1 MSTGVKEEGWMH
13 CSFFLP
19 FLRSLKSHVISISF
33 ILVASIEQLQLAE
46 RKGQTVKDGEP
57 FPVASKIVHQ
67 DRSTGN
73 KRNILE
79 ALGMAMTEVTAVLL
93 KELFGS
99 HALVASDLLHVARK
113 EGRLALADVFH
124 QVQQHFQLG
133 VVWRLNLW
141 ISTLGRLLGLSGV
154 LGISGIFGLL
164 GLLGVLGIRGIH
176 LGVLVNELL
185 GILIQTLE
193 KTAEVPQAALAE
205 RTGNGSK
212 ESWSVLGLAR
222 QSQLRWKIWSLTERE
237 QVVLALVA
245 GDRFEDDRSRRLF

>member
-13 CSFFLP
+13 CSFFSSLP
-19 FLRSLKSHVISISF
+19 SIIKKSCDFNFFYFGGKHRTTTISW
-33 ILVASIEQLQLAE
+33 

-57 FPVASKIVHQ
+57 LPVASKMVHQ
-67 DRSTGN
+67 DRSTEN

-79 ALGMAMTEVTAVLL
+79 ALGVAMTEVTAVLL
-93 KELFGS
+93 KELLGS
-99 HALVASDLLHVARK
+99 HALVASDLLHIARK
-113 EGRLALADVFH
+113 EGRLALADVVH

-141 ISTLGRLLGLSGV
+141 TSTLGRLLGLSGV

-164 GLLGVLGIRGIH
+164 GLLGVLGTRGIH

-193 KTAEVPQAALAE
+193 KATEVPQTALAE
-205 RTGNGSK
+205 RAGNGSK

-222 QSQLRWKIWSLTERE
+222 QSQLRWKI
-237 QVVLALVA
+237 
-245 GDRFEDDRSRRLF
+245 